1 MRTVK
6 IVLVQDCY
14 HDYDDDSSSA
24 ILREG
29 ISDWENI
36 SNEDYQILK
45 DNFWRL
51 QHGTYR
57 SDLRPVLIEQDTVA
71 VSKRIDSIKDWVA
84 KERERQEK
92 EEADR
97 KAKAAERAKKK
108 LLKKAGDELKL
119 LEELKAKYPDA

>member
-6 IVLVQDCY
+6 IILVQECY
-14 HDYDDDSSSA
+14 HDYDDSSSSM
-24 ILREG
+24 ILRES

-36 SNEDYQILK
+36 SDEDYKILK

-51 QHGTYR
+51 QHGIYPG
-57 SDLRPVLIEQDTVA
+57 LRPVLIEQDTIA
-71 VSKRIDSIKDWVA
+71 VSKRIDSIKGWIV

-97 KAKAAERAKKK
+97 KAKAAERTKKK
-108 LLKKAGDELKL
+108 MLKKAGDELKL
-119 LEELKAKYPDA
+119 LEELKAKYPEA